1 MTDRPAPSVSSSP
14 SVAWQP
20 WTAGAFA
27 RAAAGGRPVLLSIT
41 ASWCH
46 GCGVMDAGT
55 YADAQV
61 VEAVGRTVVP
71 VRVDADCR
79 PDIHERYHLEGLPTT
94 LFLTPSGE
102 MLTGTTYLPPAGF
115 LRMLEEVARA
125 YADGRATL
133 EARAEAAA
141 RARRSGAAP
150 PAPAEPDLSAPAWLA
165 DQLVQQL
172 DREFGGF
179 GTGGK
184 FPQAAALLAGVRQYE
199 QAPDAA
205 LADAI
210 ARTLDGMARGGLRDH
225 ADGGFFRYAA
235 SREWM
240 RPHTEKLL
248 DDQAAIARVYL
259 EAARVFGRAD
269 WDETARA
276 VIAYVHARL
285 SDPEGPRFFASQ
297 AGDEAYYQMRAAGV
311 SGPYAAPRVDRRL
324 FADRSA
330 QAIVVWLRAAAR
342 LEDPALASRAAAAM
356 DDLLAHLYEP
366 GAGVAHVLDEGP
378 GERGLLADQV
388 SVARALLDLHD
399 AEGAPSRLDAAADI
413 MRTALAT
420 LTDAAGGGLLDRP
433 AGAPDAI
440 GLLAEP
446 RRPLAANAEAA
457 GVLARLSRA
466 TGDLDLHARALDL
479 LRAQSGTYR
488 QHGLAAAPYALAILE
503 LFGPEDA
510 GAGPGPDRS

>member
-14 SVAWQP
+14 FVAWQP
-20 WTAGAFA
+20 WSAGAFA

-61 VEAVGRTVVP
+61 VEAIGRTVVP

-102 MLTGTTYLPPAGF
+102 PLTGTTYLPAAGF

-125 YADGRATL
+125 YADGRAAL
-133 EARAEAAA
+133 DARAAAAA
-141 RARRSGAAP
+141 RARQGGAAP

-165 DQLVQQL
+165 GQLVQQL

-184 FPQAAALLAGVRQYE
+184 FPQAAALLAGLRQYA
-199 QAPDAA
+199 QAPDPA

-225 ADGGFFRYAA
+225 QDGGFFRYTA

-248 DDQAAIARVYL
+248 EDQAALAGVYL
-259 EAARVFGRAD
+259 EAARVLGRDD
-269 WDETARA
+269 WTGIARS

-285 SDPEGPRFFASQ
+285 SDPATGRFFASQ

-311 SGPYAAPRVDRRL
+311 SGPYAAPRADRRL

-330 QAIVVWLRAAAR
+330 QAAAAWLRAAA
-342 LEDPALASRAAAAM
+342 LLDAPALAARAAAVM
-356 DDLLAHLYEP
+356 DDVLGHLYEP
-366 GAGVAHVLDEGP
+366 GAGVAHVLDEAPGP
-378 GERGLLADQV
+378 RGLLADQV
-388 SVARALLDLHD
+388 YVARALLDLHEAD
-399 AEGAPSRLDAAADI
+399 GSPRWLDAAADI
-413 MRTALAT
+413 VRTALGT
-420 LTDAAGGGLLDRP
+420 LTDPAGGGLLDRP
-433 AGAPDAI
+433 PGGPDAV

-446 RRPLAANAEAA
+446 RRPLAANADAA

-466 TGDLDLHARALDL
+466 TGDLDLHARALDV
-479 LRAQSGTYR
+479 LRAHGGAYR
-488 QHGLAAAPYALAILE
+488 QHGLAAAPYVLAILE
-503 LFGPEDA
+503 LFGP
-510 GAGPGPDRS
+510 GPDRS